1 MHSKRKKWGKKSKK
15 RGKERKRKVQCRPE
29 LSEPK
34 YTCDTRCMCQK
45 RRVNCIR
52 LDASVRRLSWWADAC
67 EHEMR
72 QCALRLISMYDLTLC
87 VEVLCVGEWSTSLKL
102 VDWPGASC
110 RKFRCKMPTA
120 TFATCS
126 LITYFT
132 NRGNSTVLHN
142 QNQAE
147 VTIMWKK
154 TSLTK
159 LSWVWVE
166 GTSQHD
172 NQHQKSNLRLA
183 RAHVNKI
190 FLVMTKFASIRL
202 SAKKKV

>member
-1 MHSKRKKWGKKSKK
+1 MPGKTSQLCQAGCVRASSELMSWSMCYEMH
-15 RGKERKRKVQCRPE
+15 
-29 LSEPK
+29 
-34 YTCDTRCMCQK
+34 
-45 RRVNCIR
+45 
-52 LDASVRRLSWWADAC
+52 
-67 EHEMR
+67 
-72 QCALRLISMYDLTLC
+72 QCALRLIRFSMYDLTLC

-183 RAHVNKI
+183 RTHVNKI

-202 SAKKKV
+202 SAKKNV